1 MLTLLDHPLIADRL
15 TRIRDA
21 HTPPEEFRR
30 AVRNVAH
37 LMVPLVTRDLEV
49 VKSRIETPLEPCDG
63 ARLARPLVL
72 VPILRAG
79 LGLSDGF
86 LDLLPEARVAHI
98 GLARNEETL
107 EPDTYYYNAPV
118 EMTNAD
124 VLVLDPMLATG
135 GTATETLRR
144 LKQQG
149 AARLR
154 FVCLVAC
161 PEGERRL
168 GVDHPDVPA
177 FAAAMDRE
185 LDGNGYIRPGLGDAG
200 DRIFGT

>member
-1 MLTLLDHPLIADRL
+1 MTLVDHPLIADRV
-15 TRIRDA
+15 TRLRDV
-21 HTPPEEFRR
+21 HTPSAQFRQL
-30 AVRNVAH
+30 VRSIGQ
-37 LMVPLVTRDLEV
+37 LMVPAVTEDFETA
-49 VKSRIETPLEPCDG
+49 KSRIETPLEPIDG
-63 ARLARPLVL
+63 RRLAHPVVL

-79 LGLSDGF
+79 LGMLDGF

-118 EMTNAD
+118 ELTSSE

-135 GTATETLRR
+135 GTASETLRR
-144 LKQQG
+144 LKKQG
-149 AARLR
+149 AQRLR

-161 PEGERRL
+161 PEGLRRL
-168 GVDHPDVPA
+168 ETDHPDVPV

-185 LDGNGYIRPGLGDAG
+185 LDAKGYI
-200 DRIFGT
+200 